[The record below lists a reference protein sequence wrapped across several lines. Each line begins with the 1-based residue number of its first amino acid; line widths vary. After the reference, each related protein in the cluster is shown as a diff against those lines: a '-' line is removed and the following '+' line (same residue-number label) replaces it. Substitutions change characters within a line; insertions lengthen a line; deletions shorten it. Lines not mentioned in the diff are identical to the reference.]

1 MLSPALL
8 VLAALAS
15 ADAPVAPTT
24 ATTATTA
31 TTPTATAAPTAP
43 AGPVDVVTNRARVLV
58 LDLQGVGADPKLVR
72 LTTGVV
78 AGIVAESPAIDVA
91 TSADVRAMMDLE
103 AEKQTAG
110 CDAAGCFADLAGA
123 LGARYVVHG
132 DVGQLGTSL
141 IVNLAIF
148 DSQKGESVTRQTIEV
163 PSTDLLRRRL
173 RPALVELLRPIGALP
188 EEAKPVNPLVIVGG
202 VSAGVGGVAVLG
214 GGVVAL
220 IGELAAGTGELPLA
234 EKTGAITAGQGGA
247 IVGGVGLL
255 VGAVGAGLLTYALLQ
270 DEP

>member
-1 MLSPALL
+1 
-8 VLAALAS
+8 V
-15 ADAPVAPTT
+15 
-24 ATTATTA
+24 
-31 TTPTATAAPTAP
+31 
-43 AGPVDVVTNRARVLV
+43 
-58 LDLQGVGADPKLVR
+58 VGADPKLVR

-78 AGIVAESPAIDVA
+78 AGIVSESPAIDVA
-91 TSADVRAMMDLE
+91 TSADVRAMMNLE

-132 DVGQLGTSL
+132 DVGQLGASL

-148 DSQKGESVTRQTIEV
+148 DSQKGESVARQTIEV

-202 VSAGVGGVAVLG
+202 IAGGVGGLALLG
-214 GGVVAL
+214 GGAVAV
-220 IGELAAGTGELPLA
+220 IGELAAGNGELPLG
-234 EKTGAITAGQGGA
+234 EKTGAVTAGRGGA

-255 VGAVGAGLLTYALLQ
+255 IGAVGAGLLTYALLQ